1 VENVSIVNY
10 INPGK
15 SCVFTKRNTDQI
27 DINNYV
33 FMYAKRNIVKG
44 EELLYD
50 YGEKYSEKLNIKM

>member
-15 SCVFTKRNTDQI
+15 SCVFTKRNRDQI

-50 YGEKYSEKLNIKM
+50 YGEKLNIKM